1 MAVLLTL
8 SSAKAPHYLPV
19 AGAHRQA
26 PCPTVPTY
34 SQPCSEAKISVRAWR
49 LVPCRACSASREPAR
64 ATMTYWVL
72 EAMDGSKT
80 PYPTLLYRMAEI

>member
-1 MAVLLTL
+1 MPRV
-8 SSAKAPHYLPV
+8 
-19 AGAHRQA
+19 Q
-26 PCPTVPTY
+26 
-34 SQPCSEAKISVRAWR
+34 
-49 LVPCRACSASREPAR
+49 SASREPAR